1 MRRPV
6 SLFEAWQFSLRH
18 GLTFLT
24 LNDCCAGTTQACLF
38 RDNYTPITGHGLL
51 VYGLSNDSPKS
62 NTTFATKQSLPFP
75 LLCDPSASLTGAI
88 GMKKAPKSTT
98 RGVVIIDKQGTVKVW
113 EQAGPQKT
121 VDAVM
126 AYIQSGDPTT
136 KEAVTG
142 AVGGGDTK
150 MEDAPASTD
159 AHTAVTSTDAA
170 PATDTEMMPATN
182 NGAMPAASSEMVPP
196 ENAAAAPPENAAP
209 APTETA
215 TESTTGGAVS
225 GGFATSAP
233 ENAPPLARADTQ
245 PHTDEIPI
253 TKFPSGEE
261 MRSADTA
268 AEVSESA
275 AKVDSPDMEK
285 APVAEPMHTA

>member
-1 MRRPV
+1 
-6 SLFEAWQFSLRH
+6 
-18 GLTFLT
+18 
-24 LNDCCAGTTQACLF
+24 
-38 RDNYTPITGHGLL
+38 
-51 VYGLSNDSPKS
+51 
-62 NTTFATKQSLPFP
+62 
-75 LLCDPSASLTGAI
+75 
-88 GMKKAPKSTT
+88 MKKAPKSTT

-126 AYIQSGDPTT
+126 AYIQSSNPTA
-136 KEAVTG
+136 KEAITG

-150 MEDAPASTD
+150 MEDAPAATD
-159 AHTAVTSTDAA
+159 APAPVASTEAA
-170 PATDTEMMPATN
+170 PAADTEMTSATNNEPMPAT
-182 NGAMPAASSEMVPP
+182 SSEMAP
-196 ENAAAAPPENAAP
+196 PPENAAP
-209 APTETA
+209 APTETAVSAPADTA

-233 ENAPPLARADTQ
+233 ETAAPLARADTQ

-275 AKVDSPDMEK
+275 ARVDSPEMEK
-285 APVAEPMHTA
+285 APLAEPMHTT

>member
-1 MRRPV
+1 
-6 SLFEAWQFSLRH
+6 
-18 GLTFLT
+18 
-24 LNDCCAGTTQACLF
+24 
-38 RDNYTPITGHGLL
+38 
-51 VYGLSNDSPKS
+51 
-62 NTTFATKQSLPFP
+62 
-75 LLCDPSASLTGAI
+75 
-88 GMKKAPKSTT
+88 MKKAPKSTT

-126 AYIQSGDPTT
+126 AYIQSSDPTA
-136 KEAVTG
+136 KEAITG

-159 AHTAVTSTDAA
+159 APAPVKTTEAA
-170 PATDTEMMPATN
+170 PAADTEMTSATN
-182 NGAMPAASSEMVPP
+182 NEPMPAASSEVAP
-196 ENAAAAPPENAAP
+196 PPENAAP
-209 APTETA
+209 APTETAAPAPTETAVPAPAETA

-233 ENAPPLARADTQ
+233 ENAAPLARADTQ

-275 AKVDSPDMEK
+275 AKVDSPEMEK
-285 APVAEPMHTA
+285 APLAEPMHTT